1 MGFIYLQLHLGLLKP
16 LSVTGINDG
25 DYGIECWIIVLQSS
39 SSIIIMWQ
47 SKSITVNVI
56 PSIIT
61 VSFAVNNYIYIYY
74 NMITRCYPALCTW
87 IAALVT
93 VLKCTRSL
101 LVMDQQRLSGP
112 IRHSDV
118 C

>member
-16 LSVTGINDG
+16 LSVTGINDE
-25 DYGIECWIIVLQSS
+25 DYGIECWIIVFQSS

-61 VSFAVNNYIYIYY
+61 VSFAVYIQ
-74 NMITRCYPALCTW
+74 LQD
-87 IAALVT
+87 VT
-93 VLKCTRSL
+93 QHCVRGL
-101 LVMDQQRLSGP
+101 LFWLQY
-112 IRHSDV
+112 
-118 C
+118 